1 MSIDPVTSVIT
12 YTPAAGEVGLVTM
25 TFQASNVAGSAT
37 QTVQFQVAPAGAS
50 PTITWPAP
58 ADVPFGTW
66 INDTQL
72 DAVAKDPGTGLP
84 VAGTYNY
91 TPAFGTELLATG
103 LQTLSVTFTPSN
115 LSAYSP
121 VTASTTINVVPAT
134 PTIPLGGPFTYSG
147 TPQPAATVALG
158 VDGFTPVAGTLTVT
172 YNGSTTVPT
181 DAGSYDVVASFV
193 SSDSNYTDTTVYS
206 TLLIAPAPVA
216 IAISGGPFNYD
227 GAPHAATATTAG
239 VDGVTPVSGGI
250 TLSYNGS
257 PTIPTNAGEYL
268 VEADFVSTDPN
279 YADTS
284 AFGSLVI
291 NGPPSNVAA
300 VKLFYDDSK
309 FNKNI
314 EGAAGG
320 TTDDKA
326 IDPTKAAYLP
336 GTGTAGFA
344 SISGFTNGING
355 IMVDLTPGGAHNSLT
370 ADDFTFRVGLNNAPT
385 TWGAAPAPSTLAV
398 RSGAGTG
405 GADRVELTWTDGWIS
420 EE

>member
-1 MSIDPVTSVIT
+1 M
-12 YTPAAGEVGLVTM
+12 
-25 TFQASNVAGSAT
+25 
-37 QTVQFQVAPAGAS
+37 
-50 PTITWPAP
+50 
-58 ADVPFGTW
+58 
-66 INDTQL
+66 
-72 DAVAKDPGTGLP
+72 
-84 VAGTYNY
+84 
-91 TPAFGTELLATG
+91 
-103 LQTLSVTFTPSN
+103 
-115 LSAYSP
+115 
-121 VTASTTINVVPAT
+121 
-134 PTIPLGGPFTYSG
+134 
-147 TPQPAATVALG
+147 ALG
-158 VDGFTPVAGTLTVT
+158 VDGFTPVVGTLTMT
-172 YNGSTTVPT
+172 CNGSTAVPT

-216 IAISGGPFNYD
+216 ITISGGPFNYD
-227 GAPHAATATTAG
+227 SAPCSTATTAG

-268 VEADFVSTDPN
+268 VEADFVSADPN

-291 NGPPSNVAA
+291 NGPPSIVAA

-309 FNKNI
+309 FNRNI
-314 EGAAGG
+314 EGVAGG

-355 IMVDLTPGGAHNSLT
+355 IMVDLTPAAQFATL
-370 ADDFTFRVGLNNAPT
+370 PT
-385 TWGAAPAPSTLAV
+385 ISRSAWVSITLPPHGRSPALRPWRSAAARGPAAQTVLS
-398 RSGAGTG
+398 
-405 GADRVELTWTDGWIS
+405 
-420 EE
+420 